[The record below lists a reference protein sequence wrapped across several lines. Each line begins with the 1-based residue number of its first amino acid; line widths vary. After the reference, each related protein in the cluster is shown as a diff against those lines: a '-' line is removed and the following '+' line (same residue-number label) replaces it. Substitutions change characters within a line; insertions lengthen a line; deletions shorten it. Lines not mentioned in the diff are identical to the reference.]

1 MKKRAYKKPVIKSIR
16 IDNQISM
23 VMMSVTPPDGPPGTE
38 NSLSQQQTNLIDPY
52 KISRV

>member
-23 VMMSVTPPDGPPGTE
+23 VMLSDPPTEDSVNVQHS
-38 NSLSQQQTNLIDPY
+38 NSVDPY
-52 KISRV
+52 KVSNA